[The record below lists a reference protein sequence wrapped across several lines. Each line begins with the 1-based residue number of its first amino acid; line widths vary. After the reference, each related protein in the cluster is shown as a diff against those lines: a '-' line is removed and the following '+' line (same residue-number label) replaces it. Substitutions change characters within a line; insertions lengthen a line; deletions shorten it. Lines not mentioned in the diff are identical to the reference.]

1 MWPQFLL
8 RHWSGSFLFWPA
20 ERLSLLNRSKL
31 LVICHTEQ
39 FSWIQFSNTLF
50 CRRPAVIRTRI
61 LRGHYES
68 KGHHNQRNLAQN
80 RHVSSDRCHNG
91 SRRMD
96 PREPDDVTSSLTL
109 HIRSISK
116 RARQEIFGNRRIG
129 RPSKDTQYIQ
139 EFSICPVERFQWP
152 FTLRVDFS
160 SE

>member
-1 MWPQFLL
+1 
-8 RHWSGSFLFWPA
+8 
-20 ERLSLLNRSKL
+20 
-31 LVICHTEQ
+31 
-39 FSWIQFSNTLF
+39 
-50 CRRPAVIRTRI
+50 
-61 LRGHYES
+61 
-68 KGHHNQRNLAQN
+68 
-80 RHVSSDRCHNG
+80 
-91 SRRMD
+91 MD
-96 PREPDDVTSSLTL
+96 TREPDDVTSSLTL